1 MRIFS
6 FESKRLIKKK
16 TTRVM
21 LMLSIL
27 AVSTIY
33 LLHFNLAEQVQ
44 KKVTN
49 HNDFLI
55 DLYKQ
60 DQVDWEIKKKEA
72 QRAKD
77 EEVLEEAT
85 FMEEH
90 ARSTHEHYLMMKEA
104 YQNEDW
110 KKIFQHELKQLKLFA
125 YPPPEEPADANFE
138 NQEITNFTLRA
149 SYEEVK
155 YMLENDI
162 KPFMQNITTNMYLP
176 TIYDSFSGR
185 TLALWQEETKRY
197 GREGIY
203 YLYQLIQSLYIPI
216 IILIGSFIFGNTFS
230 SDTKKNNHIRFY
242 QVLPLHRTKLFF
254 TKYVT
259 GYLGIL
265 LFVLI
270 MLGVPIAVGTIMHGF
285 GDLKYPILVYDGY
298 TTEYM
303 NRNIVEDTFHFIPLQ
318 KYLTQTLVL
327 AIVMSLLIYTMY
339 FLVSQFIKEPIFNM
353 IIVGILTFVGTLISH
368 PYNPF
373 SYIDTDKVITHE
385 IQLQT
390 LNTDFTMTMGIIV
403 TLGLSLVF
411 MALNYIS
418 FKYNSRNDG
427 GG

>member
-1 MRIFS
+1 MKLFL
-6 FESKRLIKKK
+6 FESKKIIKNK
-16 TTRVM
+16 TTWVL

-27 AVSTIY
+27 AVIGIY
-33 LLHFNLAEQVQ
+33 LINLSLANSVQ

-55 DLYKQ
+55 DLYQQ

-72 QRAKD
+72 QRTKD
-77 EEVLEEAT
+77 EEALEEAT

-125 YPPPEEPADANFE
+125 YPPPEEPADAYFE

-162 KPFMQNITTNMYLP
+162 QPFMQNITTNMYLP
-176 TIYDSFSGR
+176 TIYDDFSGR

-203 YLYQLIQSLYIPI
+203 YLYQLIQSFYIPI
-216 IILIGSFIFGNTFS
+216 MILVGCFIFGNTFS

-259 GYLGIL
+259 GYLGLL

-270 MLGVPIAVGTIMHGF
+270 MLGVPIAVGTMMHGF
-285 GDLKYPILVYDGY
+285 GNLKYPILVYDGY

-318 KYLTQTLVL
+318 KYLAQTLVF
-327 AIVMSLLIYTMY
+327 AVVMSLLIYTMY

-353 IIVGILTFVGTLISH
+353 IIVGFLTFVGTLISH

-373 SYIDTDKVITHE
+373 SYLDIDKVITHE

-390 LNTDFTMTMGIIV
+390 WHTDFTLSTGIVI
-403 TLGLSLVF
+403 TLLLSFVF
-411 MALNYIS
+411 KILNYIRFMYKS
-418 FKYNSRNDG
+418 I
-427 GG
+427 